1 MADQMVTLMC
11 RWDGRITTGP
21 QGADYEGGR
30 LKGIRVNCR
39 TSYSELL
46 GRMYE
51 ITKYDRRQFNIKMTC
66 RYPMSKG
73 YIAYEIDDK
82 DATEIML
89 ELGRQQ
95 NGHGVELYLEEDQVH
110 INNEQDDHQ
119 IIQSGLFTHMLVQDT
134 NTQLVTECPADPE
147 QLVPGP
153 IDTSVLTLQGD
164 HRSQAIWDG
173 EDIGILK
180 CTQRIGR
187 LADWPLHSDL
197 VRYVTRAGLYHLSRV
212 NGMRMD
218 RPLITALVERWR
230 RETHTFH
237 LPVGEMAITLQDTA
251 VLLGLRVHGDPVT
264 GRTDY
269 TWAELCKDL
278 LGRKPEAQYLSGSSL
293 KMTWLYTHFHQLPE
307 GASPM
312 VQEQYA
318 RAYMLYLLGSTI
330 FVDKSGDSVQLIYLP
345 LLSDFDAAGTLSW
358 GSAALAFLMR
368 ELCRATSRRMSEI
381 AGCLT
386 LLQLWAWERLR
397 IGFPNKRDPQTPP
410 GGASTTDN
418 GSLGAS
424 EIAVQMP
431 TDQMPTDVAMQ
442 SPTDVSLPVAD
453 EQSNSL
459 ADPLGCRWNVPMSH
473 TESPKTVLRY
483 YRSQLDHLTD
493 DQVIWQPYAPEI
505 LAALPEIC
513 RSDQD
518 VWRTIAPLICF
529 DIVEWHLPQR
539 VLRQFGL
546 QNTIPENANI
556 DQGLHSITRQ
566 GRPTID
572 WKVHHAE
579 YITLWENRWSTIAVG
594 TPENGSVHCNGQ
606 YMEWYRRITRR
617 FVGHP
622 NDTPVMR
629 YQLRGHDQQIL
640 VRCMTNMHSR
650 ISTTLENLTPTCTC
664 GAQSTFEE
672 LRDMIDGA
680 LQQVR
685 EGRQTEPAPVV
696 APATGRKYTRKRH
709 KVEKHSK

>member
-197 VRYVTRAGLYHLSRV
+197 V
-212 NGMRMD
+212 
-218 RPLITALVERWR
+218 
-230 RETHTFH
+230 
-237 LPVGEMAITLQDTA
+237 
-251 VLLGLRVHGDPVT
+251 
-264 GRTDY
+264 
-269 TWAELCKDL
+269 
-278 LGRKPEAQYLSGSSL
+278 
-293 KMTWLYTHFHQLPE
+293 
-307 GASPM
+307 
-312 VQEQYA
+312 
-318 RAYMLYLLGSTI
+318 
-330 FVDKSGDSVQLIYLP
+330 
-345 LLSDFDAAGTLSW
+345 SDFDAAGTLSW

>member
-11 RWDGRITTGP
+11 RWDGRITTGQ

-39 TSYSELL
+39 TTHSVLL
-46 GRMYE
+46 CRMYE
-51 ITKYDRRQFNIKMTC
+51 ITKYDRRQFIIKMTC

-95 NGHGVELYLEEDQVH
+95 NGHGVELYLEKDQVH
-110 INNEQDDHQ
+110 INNERDDHQ
-119 IIQSGLFTHMLVQDT
+119 VIQSGLFTHMLVQDT
-134 NTQLVTECPADPE
+134 NTQLVAECPADPE

-197 VRYVTRAGLYHLSRV
+197 V
-212 NGMRMD
+212 
-218 RPLITALVERWR
+218 
-230 RETHTFH
+230 
-237 LPVGEMAITLQDTA
+237 
-251 VLLGLRVHGDPVT
+251 
-264 GRTDY
+264 
-269 TWAELCKDL
+269 
-278 LGRKPEAQYLSGSSL
+278 
-293 KMTWLYTHFHQLPE
+293 
-307 GASPM
+307 
-312 VQEQYA
+312 
-318 RAYMLYLLGSTI
+318 
-330 FVDKSGDSVQLIYLP
+330 
-345 LLSDFDAAGTLSW
+345 SDFDAAGRLSW

-397 IGFPNKRDPQTPP
+397 IGFPNKREPQTPP
-410 GGASTTDN
+410 GGASTTDI

-424 EIAVQMP
+424 EIAVQS
-431 TDQMPTDVAMQ
+431 PTDVAMQ
-442 SPTDVSLPVAD
+442 SQTDASLLVAD
-453 EQSNSL
+453 EQSAAL

-483 YRSQLDHLTD
+483 YRSQLDHLMD

-546 QNTIPENANI
+546 QNMIPENMNI

-579 YITLWENRWSTIAVG
+579 YITLWENRLSTIAVG
-594 TPENGSVHCNGQ
+594 TLENGSVHCNGQ

-650 ISTTLENLTPTCTC
+650 ISATLENLSPTCTC
-664 GAQSTFEE
+664 GAHSTLEE

-685 EGRQTEPAPVV
+685 EGRQIEAAPSVV

-709 KVEKHSK
+709 KVEKQNK